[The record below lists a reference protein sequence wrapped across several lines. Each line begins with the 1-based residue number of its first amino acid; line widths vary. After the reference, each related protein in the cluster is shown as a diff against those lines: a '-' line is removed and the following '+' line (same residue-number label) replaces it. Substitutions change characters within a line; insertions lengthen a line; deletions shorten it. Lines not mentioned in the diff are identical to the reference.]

1 MLRKKNQ
8 SAGTSATDVDVVDE
22 DEDGVTHG
30 LDDYGTADSETL
42 DADDETAE
50 YDEEAVYEDED
61 EYDEDEYDE
70 TAQYDDD
77 QYDEDGEYDD
87 EEYDEDEDGEFTPP
101 TATAAIK
108 RSWLSSRPRAQP
120 ATGTE
125 EDGKKVN
132 FIDKRERM
140 IGYFLGVMLIALAI
154 ASYFVDRH
162 YVDKTNL
169 KLQHEIHSEAPWILV
184 ITLVLGTAILLSTY
198 FKRRA
203 AVGFTLLLAGVA
215 LFNSDFLIGIIYLGT
230 GLWLVFRSMRKSPRA
245 AAAGAGGGTTR
256 ASRVSTASRSR
267 TTPTSS
273 RSSASTTTPAKSVP
287 GRTIGRNNRIAN
299 TTAASGRY
307 TPPKPQ
313 RHAPP
318 TVQPDPEPTNKLS
331 AWLKK

>member
-22 DEDGVTHG
+22 DEDGVAYG
-30 LDDYGTADSETL
+30 LDDYGAADSETL
-42 DADDETAE
+42 DAGDETAE
-50 YDEEAVYEDED
+50 YDEEAVDED
-61 EYDEDEYDE
+61 AEYDDEQYDEDEYDE
-70 TAQYDDD
+70 EAVYDDD
-77 QYDEDGEYDD
+77 A
-87 EEYDEDEDGEFTPP
+87 EYDEDYDDDEEGEFTPP
-101 TATAAIK
+101 TATAALK
-108 RSWLSSRPRAQP
+108 RSWLSSRPRARP

-125 EDGKKVN
+125 EDGKKVS

-169 KLQHEIHSEAPWILV
+169 KLQHEIHSEAPWILI
-184 ITLVLGTAILLSTY
+184 ITLVLGAAILLSTY

-245 AAAGAGGGTTR
+245 AAAGAGGGNTR
-256 ASRVSTASRSR
+256 ASRVSTSSRSS
-267 TTPTSS
+267 TTATTSS
-273 RSSASTTTPAKSVP
+273 RSASSTTTTKSTP
-287 GRTIGRNNRIAN
+287 GRTIGRNNRIAS

-318 TVQPDPEPTNKLS
+318 TVQPEPEPTNKLS